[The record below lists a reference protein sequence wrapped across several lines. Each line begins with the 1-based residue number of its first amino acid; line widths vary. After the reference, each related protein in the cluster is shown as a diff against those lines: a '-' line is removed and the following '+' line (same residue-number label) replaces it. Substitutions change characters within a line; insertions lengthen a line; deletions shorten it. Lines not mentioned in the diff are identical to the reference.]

1 MVAKLGVFAMK
12 KEEIEAKLAKL
23 NELYKKLRALRTSKG
38 EVFNEEAEN
47 LLSQA
52 QLIEEALKNYMYQ
65 FGMSIYRNK
74 RGKRFFKKFIHDED
88 EVRGF
93 DELDVECF
101 DFRPAEPSF
110 LQRLFEYTPE
120 DHLVLTTS
128 VEDAFYHLYE
138 KDEMMADIFDELV
151 NEEAG
156 RCSKI
161 IGDLEIDNNIE
172 KTFEI
177 VNEINTPEL
186 EVKSD
191 EATLDIGDIEKEIEQ
206 DVKTQEQ
213 EQQIKVTRKAKT
225 PKKMQ
230 EAFECGTS
238 GVKKSKP
245 RKTAKKSAE
254 VAYAEGR
261 KDQQNQR

>member
-1 MVAKLGVFAMK
+1 MK
-12 KEEIEAKLAKL
+12 KEEIEAKLSKL
-23 NELYKKLRALRTSKG
+23 DELYKKLKALRTSKG

-74 RGKRFFKKFIHDED
+74 KGKRFFKKFIHDED

-93 DELDVECF
+93 DELDIECF

-110 LQRLFEYTPE
+110 WQRLFEYTPE
-120 DHLVLTTS
+120 DQLILTTS
-128 VEDAFYHLYE
+128 VEDAFYNLYE
-138 KDEMMADIFDELV
+138 KDPMMSDIFDELV

-161 IGDLEIDNNIE
+161 IDNLEIDNKIE

-177 VNEINTPEL
+177 ANEIKTPEM
-186 EVKSD
+186 EVQIENVALNVD
-191 EATLDIGDIEKEIEQ
+191 DIEKEIIQEMKSDIKENKPKESRKPKAPKNMQ
-206 DVKTQEQ
+206 D
-213 EQQIKVTRKAKT
+213 
-225 PKKMQ
+225 
-230 EAFECGTS
+230 AFECGTVS
-238 GVKKSKP
+238 
-245 RKTAKKSAE
+245 AKKTKQKKTPKSADI
-254 VAYAEGR
+254 AYSENR
-261 KDQQNQR
+261 KEKQNQR